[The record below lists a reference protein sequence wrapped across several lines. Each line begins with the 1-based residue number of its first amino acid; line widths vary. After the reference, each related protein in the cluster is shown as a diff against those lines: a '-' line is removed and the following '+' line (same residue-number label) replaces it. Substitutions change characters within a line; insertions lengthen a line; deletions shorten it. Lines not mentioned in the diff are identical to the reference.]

1 MNNYC
6 DISKMSVREIPKS
19 MAKPMVVKY
28 HYSKLWTKCSV
39 AFGLFHDT
47 GEEHSFFDE
56 KKEKMIGVI
65 VYGDP
70 IGRHSGASISEL
82 LDRTDVYE
90 LTRLFIFDGYG
101 SNIESWFIGQTIK
114 WLQKNTKLKALMS
127 YAAPQE
133 GHVGIVYQATNWI
146 YQGNK
151 IRPNDAWVFKFDEN
165 GKWQHGRTIFPYYG
179 TNDPEKIRLQ
189 VKKPFWLKKE
199 LRKHR
204 YVYLL
209 GNRGQRKKIFNTLKY
224 PSLPYPKEKI
234 SPTELEIIKM
244 DPISGKG

>member
-1 MNNYC
+1 MSRFC
-6 DISKMSVREIPKS
+6 DTSKMSVREIPKS
-19 MAKPMVVKY
+19 MARPMVVKY

-39 AFGLFHDT
+39 AFGLFYDT

-56 KKEKMIGVI
+56 VKEKMIGVI

-82 LDRTDVYE
+82 IDRTEVYE
-90 LTRLFIFDGYG
+90 LTRLYIHDGYG

-114 WLQKNTKLKALMS
+114 WLKENTKLKALMS

-133 GHVGIVYQATNWI
+133 GHLGIVYQATNWI

-151 IRPNDAWVFKFDEN
+151 IRPNDSCVFKFDED
-165 GKWQHGRTIFPYYG
+165 GEWRHGRTIFPYYG
-179 TNDPEKIRLQ
+179 TNDPEKIRKQ
-189 VKKPFWLKKE
+189 VKKPFWIKKE

-209 GNRGQRKKIFNTLKY
+209 CSKKEKRKILKTLKY

-234 SPTELEIIKM
+234 RTGLDIIKM
-244 DPISGKG
+244 DPIES

>member
-1 MNNYC
+1 MSRFC
-6 DISKMSVREIPKS
+6 DTSKMSVREIPKS
-19 MAKPMVVKY
+19 MARPMVVKY

-39 AFGLFHDT
+39 AFGLFYDT

-56 KKEKMIGVI
+56 VKEKMIGVI

-82 LDRTDVYE
+82 IDRTEVYE
-90 LTRLFIFDGYG
+90 LTRLYIHDGYG

-114 WLQKNTKLKALMS
+114 WLKENTKLKALMS

-133 GHVGIVYQATNWI
+133 GHLGIVYQATNWI

-151 IRPNDAWVFKFDEN
+151 IRANDSWVFKFDED
-165 GKWQHGRTIFPYYG
+165 GEWRHGRTIFPYYG
-179 TNDPEKIRLQ
+179 TNDPEKIRKQ
-189 VKKPFWLKKE
+189 VKKPFWIKKE

-209 GNRGQRKKIFNTLKY
+209 CSKKEKRKILKTLKY

-234 SPTELEIIKM
+234 RTGLDIIKM
-244 DPISGKG
+244 DPIES